1 MTRGEKALVGA
12 SAASTAAGATTA
24 LAGETI
30 AWGIFSA
37 GPGAALTGI
46 CETNAF
52 LAWLG
57 GGSLAAGGSGMAGGA
72 AVLAAMGPVGWTA
85 AGIGAIG
92 VGYAIHRAKKR
103 KKLALAAAVAEGQE
117 DDGAYESGDDD
128 CQ

>member
-1 MTRGEKALVGA
+1 MTRGEKALVGVGV
-12 SAASTAAGATTA
+12 AAEVAGGTTA

-30 AWGIFSA
+30 AWSIFSA

-72 AVLAAMGPVGWTA
+72 AVLAAMGPAGWITAGVGA
-85 AGIGAIG
+85 VGIGIA
-92 VGYAIHRAKKR
+92 VHRARKR
-103 KKLALAAAVAEGQE
+103 MKRARAEVKAGR
-117 DDGAYESGDDD
+117 
-128 CQ
+128 

>member
-1 MTRGEKALVGA
+1 MRNYKKTDGKMTRGEKALVGVGVA
-12 SAASTAAGATTA
+12 TEVAGATTA

-72 AVLAAMGPVGWTA
+72 AVLAAMGPVGWITA
-85 AGIGAIG
+85 G
-92 VGYAIHRAKKR
+92 VGAVGVGIAVHRARKR
-103 KKLALAAAVAEGQE
+103 RKSARAEVKAGR
-117 DDGAYESGDDD
+117 
-128 CQ
+128 

>member
-1 MTRGEKALVGA
+1 MDKKSKPSTGEKVLLGSGLSVG
-12 SAASTAAGATTA
+12 AAGATTA

-30 AWGIFSA
+30 AWSIFSA

-72 AVLAAMGPVGWTA
+72 AVLAAMGPVGWVA
-85 AGIGAIG
+85 AGVGAS
-92 VGYAIHRAKKR
+92 
-103 KKLALAAAVAEGQE
+103 AVAVSIIRMRKRCKNRKGGVNKSNQ
-117 DDGAYESGDDD
+117 
-128 CQ
+128 